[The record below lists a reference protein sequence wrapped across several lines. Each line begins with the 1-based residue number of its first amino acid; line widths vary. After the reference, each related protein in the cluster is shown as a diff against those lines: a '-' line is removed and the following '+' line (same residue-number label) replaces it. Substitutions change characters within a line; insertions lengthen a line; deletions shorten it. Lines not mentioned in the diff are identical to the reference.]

1 MNSAP
6 RCCLIA
12 RRVAAKVRL
21 AAKVLGI
28 IPFNV
33 GYSDFELNVRA
44 SSRTRQVCSTWLIL
58 GPTQRDIFRP
68 TQRDILDLSKETFAS
83 NTLGPIWFPRQGPG
97 FGSIR

>member
-21 AAKVLGI
+21 EAKVLGI

-44 SSRTRQVCSTWLIL
+44 SSRTGQVCSTWLIL
-58 GPTQRDIFRP
+58 GPA
-68 TQRDILDLSKETFAS
+68 QRDILDLLKETFTS
-83 NTLGPIWFPRQGPG
+83 NTLGPIWFPREGPG